1 MIHMDN
7 IPFTVKMLSKLFP
20 LRFFFA
26 KFTRLPLIGN
36 IVDKMFF
43 ENDRIFY
50 MPKDK
55 VIQINQN
62 INEDGSI
69 ILPSEVLNYFI
80 DRSKHHVIMN
90 FCICRKSK
98 NCKNYPQDFG
108 CLFLGEAALNIDSK
122 LGRRVTT
129 EEAKEYVKKCRE
141 AGLVHLIGRNK
152 LDSVWLKAKP
162 PEKLLTICNCCE
174 CCCLWMMLPN
184 LSKEISSKV
193 TKLSGLEIKV
203 TDKCTGCG
211 ECVKV
216 CFVNAIEISYGKAQI
231 NIDCRGCGRCVDRCK
246 FDAIEIYLEK
256 NSLEDSI
263 INISNS
269 IDLS

>member
-1 MIHMDN
+1 MLMDN
-7 IPFTVKMLSKLFP
+7 IPFTVRMLSKLFP

-26 KFTRLPLIGN
+26 KFTRIPLIGK
-36 IVDKMFF
+36 IVDRMFF

-55 VIQINQN
+55 VIRIEQN
-62 INEDGSI
+62 INEDNSI

-80 DRSKHHVIMN
+80 DRANHHVIMN

-98 NCKNYPQDFG
+98 NCEHYPQDFG
-108 CLFLGEAALNIDSK
+108 CLFLGEAALNINPK
-122 LGRRVTT
+122 IGRRVTK

-152 LDSVWLKAKP
+152 LDSVWLNAKP

-184 LSKEISSKV
+184 LSKEIGSKV
-193 TKLSGLEIKV
+193 TKLSGLEIRV
-203 TDKCTGCG
+203 SNKCTGCG

-216 CFVNAIEISYGKAQI
+216 CFVNAIRLIDGKAQI
-231 NIDCRGCGRCVDRCK
+231 NSECRGCGRCVDKCR
-246 FDAIEIYLEK
+246 FDAIEIHLEG

>member
-1 MIHMDN
+1 MVSMTN
-7 IPFTVKMLSKLFP
+7 IPFTVRMLSKLFP

-26 KFTRLPLIGN
+26 KFTKLPLIGG
-36 IVDKMFF
+36 IMGKMFF

-55 VIQINQN
+55 VITINQK
-62 INEDGSI
+62 IDEGDSI
-69 ILPSEVLNYFI
+69 ILPSDVLDYFI
-80 DRSKHHVIMN
+80 DKAKHHVIMN

-98 NCKNYPQDFG
+98 NCEHYPQDYG
-108 CLFLGEAALNIDSK
+108 CLFLGEAALNIDPK
-122 LGRRVTT
+122 LGRQVTK
-129 EEAKEYVKKCRE
+129 EEAKKYVKKCRE

-184 LSKEISSKV
+184 LSKEVGSKV
-193 TKLSGLEIKV
+193 TKLSGLEIRV
-203 TDKCTGCG
+203 SDKCAGCG
-211 ECVKV
+211 ECIEV
-216 CFVNAIEISYGKAQI
+216 CFVNAIKVEDRKAKIS
-231 NIDCRGCGRCVDRCK
+231 NECRGCGRCVDRCK
-246 FDAIEIYLEK
+246 FNAIEIFLEK
-256 NSLEDSI
+256 NSLGESI
-263 INISNS
+263 ISISNS

>member
-7 IPFTVKMLSKLFP
+7 IPITVRMLSKLFP

-26 KFTRLPLIGN
+26 KFTKLPLIGKTM
-36 IVDKMFF
+36 DKMFF

-55 VIQINQN
+55 VIN
-62 INEDGSI
+62 IGQKIYEDDSI
-69 ILPSEVLNYFI
+69 VLPSGVVNYFI
-80 DRSKHHVIMN
+80 DKSKHHVIMN
-90 FCICRKSK
+90 FCICRSSK
-98 NCKNYPQDFG
+98 NCEHYPRDFG
-108 CLFLGEAALNIDSK
+108 CLFLGEATLNIDPR
-122 LGRRVTT
+122 LGKQVTKD
-129 EEAKEYVKKCRE
+129 EAKEYVKKCRE
-141 AGLVHLIGRNK
+141 ADLVHLIGRNR

-184 LSKEISSKV
+184 LSREIGAKV
-193 TKLSGLEIKV
+193 TKLAGLEIKV

-211 ECVKV
+211 ECAKV
-216 CFVNAIEISYGKAQI
+216 CFVNAIKIVDQKAQI
-231 NIDCRGCGRCVDRCK
+231 NDNCRGCGRCVEKCR
-246 FDAIEIYLEK
+246 FNAIEICLGK
-256 NSLEDSI
+256 NSLENSI
-263 INISNS
+263 TNISNS